1 MATSD
6 LCPRCNTCSENTIH
20 LFRECNKAKEL
31 WSCIPS
37 SHLMRGDMDTSNCE
51 WISLNMR
58 SKGDIKLNT
67 DGCWYEANG
76 RGGFGGLFR
85 DHNGDWIMGYYGKGA
100 FTSSLESTQGLGNY
114 IGEETR
120 EREDRIGF
128 PQCCEPDQRRQ
139 FKLTPPKRDDK

>member
-6 LCPRCNTCSENTIH
+6 LCPRCNTCSENITH

-58 SKGDIKLNT
+58 SNREVGIGNT
-67 DGCWYEANG
+67 PSVPICLSNLKNLT
-76 RGGFGGLFR
+76 F
-85 DHNGDWIMGYYGKGA
+85 
-100 FTSSLESTQGLGNY
+100 LGN
-114 IGEETR
+114 IMITSKKVQLST
-120 EREDRIGF
+120 F
-128 PQCCEPDQRRQ
+128 TLNF
-139 FKLTPPKRDDK
+139 FKKVTLFH